1 MCGVAVSRRQ
11 LQADPCAD
19 IDGSGLVGVE
29 DLLLLLASYST
40 DAGGDTN
47 GDGVTDVSDLLNLL
61 SSYGSVSCAPGG
73 GGEGLIVTLTT
84 SHCTPFQMVVPEGM
98 TEGRVGDCMVN
109 VDQRMDPS
117 SSLGGCGGHGAD
129 DGYCE
134 VQAAADGYQV
144 RACFHDRC
152 WADGAQ
158 QCGDW
163 GTSSSV
169 DLWMDVDCQINDYAP
184 PLDSQW
190 ADFQNFGP
198 SGITQINGD
207 DSLTSNGWTVDGIND
222 WASCTGPTP
231 GPICRWCPGGCSDK
245 GIGEYA
251 GFWAGGSATGIMDL
265 PLPDGYSMA
274 EVTLGMHY
282 DNPQCQGIVSIGH
295 VGVRPPP
302 L

>member
-1 MCGVAVSRRQ
+1 MTSRAQ
-11 LQADPCAD
+11 NHFVQ
-19 IDGSGLVGVE
+19 
-29 DLLLLLASYST
+29 
-40 DAGGDTN
+40 
-47 GDGVTDVSDLLNLL
+47 DLLNLL
-61 SSYGSVSCAPGG
+61 AAYGSASCAPGSG
-73 GGEGLIVTLTT
+73 GGQLIVKLTT
-84 SHCTPFQMVVPEGM
+84 SHCSPFQMVVPDGL

-117 SSLGGCGGHGAD
+117 SPLGGCGGHGAD

-134 VQAAADGYQV
+134 VQATADGYQV

-190 ADFQNFGP
+190 ADFQTFGP

-207 DSLTSNGWTVDGIND
+207 DSLTSNGWIVDGIND

-265 PLPDGYSMA
+265 PLPDGYDMA

-282 DNPQCQGIVSIGH
+282 DNPLCQGIVSIGH